1 MDKLPKLVENHLGMR
16 HLWYA
21 EFMANH
27 PVCKA
32 FVLFGS
38 HYALIDEVF
47 ASEEAKY
54 WANDAGIYKSREV
67 LKLEYKG
74 VLIVPIESPSLIL
87 SANGE
92 Y

>member
-1 MDKLPKLVENHLGMR
+1 MNIPGLVENPLSMR

-21 EFMANH
+21 EFEPNY
-27 PVCKA
+27 PVCTA

-38 HYALIDEVF
+38 HYAVMAETL
-47 ASEEAKY
+47 ARGEAKY
-54 WANDAGIYKSREV
+54 WAKESGIYSHREV

-74 VLIVPIESPSLIL
+74 VVIVASESESLML
-87 SANGE
+87 SATGE

>member
-1 MDKLPKLVENHLGMR
+1 MNIPKLVENHLGMR

-21 EFMANH
+21 EFKANY
-27 PVCKA
+27 PVCTA

-38 HYALIDEVF
+38 HYAVMDE
-47 ASEEAKY
+47 ALAREESKY
-54 WANDAGIYKSREV
+54 WAKESGIYTYMEV

-74 VLIVPIESPSLIL
+74 IVIVPIESPSLML
-87 SANGE
+87 SATGE

>member
-21 EFMANH
+21 QFPANE
-27 PVCKA
+27 PVCTA

-38 HYALIDEVF
+38 HYTLRDEAF
-47 ASEEAKY
+47 AREEAKY
-54 WANDAGIYKSREV
+54 WANESGIYKSGEV